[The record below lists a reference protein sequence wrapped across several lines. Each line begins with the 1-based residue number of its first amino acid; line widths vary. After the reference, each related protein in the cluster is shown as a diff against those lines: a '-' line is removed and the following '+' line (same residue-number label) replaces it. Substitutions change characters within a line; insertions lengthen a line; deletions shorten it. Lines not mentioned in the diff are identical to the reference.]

1 MFIKLNEIFQYNAIS
16 FKTIIV
22 HIKLGVEYMKLD
34 KDYILRM
41 INDLAKSIAFIVLG
55 KNDIEYELPSKDEY
69 SRVDYLY
76 VKLLELVNNGKIN
89 EAEDMLF
96 DEINTS
102 DMRDFEMALSFYL
115 YLNDF
120 GDDYLE
126 KNDYSRDEI
135 SEGIRSICKE
145 YGVSSMVDFLF

>member
-1 MFIKLNEIFQYNAIS
+1 MELE
-16 FKTIIV
+16 
-22 HIKLGVEYMKLD
+22 

-41 INDLAKSIAFIVLG
+41 VKDLVKSIAHIVLG
-55 KNDIEYELPSKDEY
+55 KSEMEYELPEKDEY

-76 VKLLELVNNGKIN
+76 VRLLELVNQGKIN
-89 EAEDMLF
+89 DAEDMLF

-102 DMRDFEMALSFYL
+102 DMKQFEMAMSFYL

-126 KNDYSRDEI
+126 SNDYSRDEI
-135 SEGIRSICKE
+135 SEGIKSICKE
-145 YGVSSMVDFLF
+145 YGVSSMVEFLF

>member
-1 MFIKLNEIFQYNAIS
+1 MNEFIYCDTILVKVG
-16 FKTIIV
+16 TIILI
-22 HIKLGVEYMKLD
+22 HIKLGVKFMKLD
-34 KDYILRM
+34 KDFILRM

-55 KNDIEYELPSKDEY
+55 KNDIEYELPENNEY
-69 SRVDYLY
+69 SKVDFLY
-76 VKLLELVNNGKIN
+76 VKLLELVNSGKIN

-102 DMRDFEMALSFYL
+102 DMRQFEMAISFYL

-126 KNDYSRDEI
+126 KNDSSRDEI
-135 SEGIRSICKE
+135 SEGIKSICKE
-145 YGVSSMVDFLF
+145 YGVSTMVEFLF